1 MKNKSKKPSVGS
13 MVKDSIGMM
22 VTGGFGGT
30 HGGYAVGATMI
41 AKEKSKQLGG
51 KGSKKRIGSKVF

>member
-13 MVKDSIGMM
+13 MVNDSIGMM
-22 VTGGFGGT
+22 ITGGFGGT
-30 HGGYAVGATMI
+30 HAYGGGAAVI
-41 AKEKSKQLGG
+41 ASKKSKDLGG

>member
-1 MKNKSKKPSVGS
+1 

-30 HGGYAVGATMI
+30 HGGYAAGAAVI

-51 KGSKKRIGSKVF
+51 KGSRKRIWSKVF